1 MYPSSMVNTPPVR
14 YTPRVI
20 DEELDELLASLPAVS
35 LEGAKAV
42 GKTATAS
49 RRAAT
54 IHRLDDPAELAI
66 AAADSRRLLEGRRP
80 ILIDEWQRLPESWDL
95 VRRAVDDPGG
105 GQPASYLLTGS
116 ASPRQS
122 PTHSGAGRI
131 ITVRMRTLT
140 LAERGIETPTVSLRA
155 LLAGSTTVLQG
166 STEVGLE
173 TYVGE
178 IVASGFPGLRGLSGR
193 ALRAQLDGYIQRI
206 VDRDFEEMGR
216 DLRRPQTLRSWMT
229 AYAAASSTTASY
241 EKIRDAAT
249 GGESEKPT
257 RKATIPYRDVLE
269 RLWIV
274 DPVLPWMP
282 TRSHLR
288 RLASPPKHQLV
299 DPALAC
305 RLLGID
311 AGALMDAKEVGPPIP
326 RDGTLFGSLFES
338 LVTLCVRVYA
348 QAAEA
353 VTRHLRTA
361 SGEHEVDLIVERGDG
376 RVLAIEVKLARA
388 VEDRD
393 VTNLYWLR
401 DRIGAD
407 LLDAIVINSGADAY
421 RRRDGIGVVPAV
433 LLGP

>member
-1 MYPSSMVNTPPVR
+1 MANSPPVR
-14 YTPRVI
+14 YTPRVV

-49 RRAAT
+49 RRAASL
-54 IHRLDDPAELAI
+54 HRLDDPAELAL
-66 AAADSRRLLEGRRP
+66 AVADPRRVLEGPRP
-80 ILIDEWQRLPESWDL
+80 VLIDEWQRLPESWDL

-105 GQPASYLLTGS
+105 ARPASYLLTGS
-116 ASPRQS
+116 ASTKQP

-131 ITVRMRTLT
+131 VTVRMRTLT

-155 LLAGSTTVLQG
+155 LLSGSTPVLEG
-166 STEVGLE
+166 NTDIGLE
-173 TYVGE
+173 TYTDE
-178 IVASGFPGLRGLSGR
+178 ILASGFPGLRGLSGR

-206 VDRDFEEMGR
+206 VDRDFEEMGH
-216 DLRRPQTLRSWMT
+216 DLRKPQTLLSWMT

-241 EKIRDAAT
+241 EKIRNAAT

-274 DPVLPWMP
+274 DPVPPWLP

-288 RLASPPKHQLV
+288 RLSSPPKHQFV

-305 RLLGID
+305 RLLGVD
-311 AGALMDAKEVGPPIP
+311 AGALLDAKEVGPPIP

-348 QAAEA
+348 QASEA

-361 SGEHEVDLIVERGDG
+361 SVEHEVDLIVERGDG
-376 RVLAIEVKLARA
+376 RVLAIEVKLARTID
-388 VEDRD
+388 DRD
-393 VTNLYWLR
+393 VKDLHWLR

-407 LLDAIVINSGADAY
+407 LVDAIVINTGPDAY
-421 RRRDGIGVVPAV
+421 RRRDGIGVVPAS